1 MGRREELVKE
11 LEGLPEELL
20 EEVSDFAAFVRK
32 RRESRGKR
40 ERSWGDF
47 SLGTGA
53 FDFWNN
59 PEEVEYLLLTSQ
71 LRHEVKGWDE
81 KIERTDNDFEG
92 SGLKVPSLIKI
103 GKLATVEEEGLEGIL
118 GKISSERLKRV
129 LKTLKDHL
137 DREGTDH
144 G

>member
-1 MGRREELVKE
+1 MGRREQLVKE

-20 EEVSDFAAFVRK
+20 EEVSDFAAFVWK

-59 PEEVEYLLLTSQ
+59 PEEVEYSLDDLK
-71 LRHEVKGWDE
+71 KG
-81 KIERTDNDFEG
+81 G
-92 SGLKVPSLIKI
+92 
-103 GKLATVEEEGLEGIL
+103 
-118 GKISSERLKRV
+118 
-129 LKTLKDHL
+129 
-137 DREGTDH
+137 
-144 G
+144 